1 MKIERKLT
9 IDVELTPEDLADCF
23 CELYADEQAIFF
35 NRISELVEK
44 WDTSFCFQA
53 HAIESSGKL
62 TNNGRWIMS
71 VIGEYSKVIK

>member
-9 IDVELTPEDLADCF
+9 VDVELTPEDIADCF
-23 CELYADEQAIFF
+23 FDLYADGQAVFF
-35 NRISELVEK
+35 NRISELVKK

-53 HAIESSGKL
+53 HAIEGSGKL